1 MLVLLHG
8 YYEPD
13 SHILT
18 EIISMHAS
26 TFVHILYDERSLE
39 WETKERRIGGM
50 IIDKRQAKYPES
62 TPVPLSPPQI
72 PRGLP

>member
-39 WETKERRIGGM
+39 
-50 IIDKRQAKYPES
+50 
-62 TPVPLSPPQI
+62 
-72 PRGLP
+72 